1 MKGHRGCVDSVTA
14 TSDGTH
20 VVSGGDDG
28 MVRIWDAVAGSAAA
42 EPSEYDG
49 VKLGFGGSECRRV
62 AYIFGGSEGLVR
74 VWDEASGTV
83 VSRGKLTIMRCL
95 PSRLA
100 RTALSSCRTAGMAG
114 GPNLGRNDER
124 VRALDHGWSPA
135 RVSRA
140 SRYRHV
146 QFHGE
151 TFSSRVYGQKSWFQ

>member
-49 VKLGFGGSECRRV
+49 VKIGFGGSECRRV

-74 VWDEASGTV
+74 VWDAASGTV
-83 VSRGKLTIMRCL
+83 VSHAWKDHNHSVPAIAVGANGTLVV
-95 PSRLA
+95 SY
-100 RTALSSCRTAGMAG
+100 
-114 GPNLGRNDER
+114 GR
-124 VRALDHGWSPA
+124 HGWGPEFGWQ
-135 RVSRA
+135 R
-140 SRYRHV
+140 
-146 QFHGE
+146 
-151 TFSSRVYGQKSWFQ
+151 